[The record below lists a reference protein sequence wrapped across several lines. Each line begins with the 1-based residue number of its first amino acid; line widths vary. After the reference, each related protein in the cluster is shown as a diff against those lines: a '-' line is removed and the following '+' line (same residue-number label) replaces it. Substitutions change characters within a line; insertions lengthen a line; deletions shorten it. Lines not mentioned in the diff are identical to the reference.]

1 MGVLSGVRVVEIA
14 GIGPAPFCGMLL
26 ADMGADV
33 ILVERSNMKA
43 GDPLDLGDKAIVHR
57 GKRSLALDLK
67 EPRAIEAVL
76 RLVSGADALLEGMRP
91 GVMER
96 LGLGPAV
103 CLERNPRLVY
113 GRMTGWGQ
121 DGPLAQAAGHD
132 LNYIAL
138 SGALWY
144 SGEPGTPPLA
154 PPTLV
159 GDLGGGALYLAMGV
173 LAGILGARS
182 SGRGQVV
189 DAAIVDG
196 SANMMNLL
204 LSLHGAGRMPMARG
218 RGLLDGPHWYGSYAC
233 ADGSWISIGALEP
246 QFYALLLDKLG
257 LTDEPDFQRP
267 YDPRTWAA
275 LRQRLADIFASQPR
289 QHTADNDRFYH
300 RIFNSYS
307 SKAGR
312 AWVIAHN
319 PNLIP
324 QNSFLNDNSQNDS
337 SQDGKQNAAVQA
349 GLRQQ
354 DRQPGRA
361 VPLPGRARIG
371 RRGRGGRPR
380 RHPRQ
385 TRRPRRH
392 RAGRVLPPVR
402 PVPGRSAAHLSEA
415 QVPRLSRTA
424 ERLPRRVPRDAG
436 GLLLRHAGR
445 DDVRGR
451 GVV

>member
-1 MGVLSGVRVVEIA
+1 MMGVLSGVRVVEIA

-67 EPRAIEAVL
+67 EPRAIAAL
-76 RLVSGADALLEGMRP
+76 LQLIAGADALLEGMRP

-182 SGRGQVV
+182 SGHGQVV

-233 ADGSWISIGALEP
+233 ADGDWISIGALEP

-275 LRQRLADIFASQPR
+275 LRQRLAHIFAGQPR
-289 QHTADNDRFYH
+289 QHWVDLMEGSDACFAPVLDPRSSMAHPHMAARGIYSEPAGVLQAAPAPRF
-300 RIFNSYS
+300 S
-307 SKAGR
+307 SGTVEPGPVPR
-312 AWVIAHN
+312 RGEHGVDI
-319 PNLIP
+319 LRE
-324 QNSFLNDNSQNDS
+324 
-337 SQDGKQNAAVQA
+337 A
-349 GLRQQ
+349 GLS
-354 DRQPGRA
+354 A
-361 VPLPGRARIG
+361 SEIG
-371 RRGRGGRPR
+371 
-380 RHPRQ
+380 
-385 TRRPRRH
+385 
-392 RAGRVLPPVR
+392 
-402 PVPGRSAAHLSEA
+402 
-415 QVPRLSRTA
+415 
-424 ERLPRRVPRDAG
+424 D
-436 GLLLRHAGR
+436 LLGT
-445 DDVRGR
+445 G
-451 GVV
+451 